1 MASGRTITAANKNA
15 IEPVRFRGRCR
26 LAILALRAFSA
37 CHGRRVLGSASRD
50 QRRPGP
56 PLWTPIV
63 FAALHTNA
71 SCSAATRRVA
81 WAFLAAVAF
90 GAIVAHE
97 QRLFPALGGVDRRL
111 GIVQDRVLTWYVG
124 VYAFWACVVLPS
136 HLFMGSLRNHRR
148 GTPAAFS
155 RFTFYLGLGA
165 VILMCIGLPSVLGL
179 LGFWPAL

>member
-1 MASGRTITAANKNA
+1 MRSNPFDFEAAA
-15 IEPVRFRGRCR
+15 GWQYLRYG
-26 LAILALRAFSA
+26 LLALAMAVVSLAQLRGISA
-37 CHGRRVLGSASRD
+37 GLVLLFG
-50 QRRPGP
+50 
-56 PLWTPIV
+56 LPIV